1 MEQHT
6 FTRSQS
12 GTGLVN
18 SDVSAYRQ
26 AIAKKKQ
33 NKYIK
38 GLEARIEKLESAM
51 ILLEQTVKEMS
62 K

>member
-26 AIAKKKQ
+26 TIAKKKQ

-38 GLEARIEKLESAM
+38 GLEARIEKLENAM

>member
-1 MEQHT
+1 MKQHT

-18 SDVSAYRQ
+18 SDASAYRQ
-26 AIAKKKQ
+26 AVSKKKQ

-38 GLEARIEKLESAM
+38 GLEARIEKLENAM